1 MTVTFRLA
9 GPSCACWE
17 FVKARIPCER
27 SWESPVSL
35 GRPRC
40 FESHVQGVRIPVISP
55 SKGAPSVEVDFRVD
69 FAANKDDMC
78 AIGHSVERVVLH
90 LAAVPP

>member
-1 MTVTFRLA
+1 MSEA
-9 GPSCACWE
+9 GNH
-17 FVKARIPCER
+17 R
-27 SWESPVSL
+27 SALEGQGVLSPTS
-35 GRPRC
+35 
-40 FESHVQGVRIPVISP
+40 QGVRIPVISP